1 MNQIK
6 WRIHVWVNEKNKCI
20 YNRFQYGS
28 VWPGYKSLYDS
39 PNAHFKAKRLL
50 LKAQVLIIAV
60 CISLHVVEIQL
71 EENIYIRFIY
81 DFVYIYNILLRTY
94 YIMPHNKNE
103 N

>member
-1 MNQIK
+1 MYGLMKKTN
-6 WRIHVWVNEKNKCI
+6 VYTTDFNTG
-20 YNRFQYGS
+20 QYGR
-28 VWPGYKSLYDS
+28 GTKSLYDS

-81 DFVYIYNILLRTY
+81 DFVYIYIYNILLRTY